1 LPESEEA
8 AEQKQVAGL
17 SSKEWGN
24 RYRAVRGTYQSL
36 TIRLRS
42 LIVDLLADA
51 KIDVIQIEARTKDIE
66 SFMEKISRKGA
77 KYNDPLV
84 EITDLVGLRIITYYL
99 EDVARV
105 GEILKREFQVDED
118 NSVDKAFGFDPDRFG
133 YSSVHYVL
141 TLSPARR
148 RLVEWKQYGKVKIE
162 VQVRTSLQHA
172 WAAVS
177 HKLDYKSSTEVPKEL
192 RRQLYRLSA
201 LFELADEQFSALRDS
216 RERVASEYAD
226 DVRGG
231 RLNLPLD
238 EASLSA
244 YIRGILKRD
253 VLREM
258 AIAAGAKLVKASAG
272 DQAQVRS
279 DLLRVLDHVGI
290 SSIADLDEY
299 LSADVLDAPLK
310 GTNVMSNWA
319 FSTSEDVLL
328 FLISIAKQ
336 IDMPFFEEVFDA
348 ETWEMFVDSKKA
360 WDKLKNSRRAAGAGG
375 T

>member
-1 LPESEEA
+1 MAVTCTDVAFNLPRLAAVSDWSSPCLTVGRRALSHADRTKYPGWKPDTGMCQGWEGCRLPESEEA
-8 AEQKQVAGL
+8 AEQKQVGGL
-17 SSKEWGN
+17 SSEEWGN

-66 SFMEKISRKGA
+66 SFTEKISRKGA
-77 KYNDPLV
+77 KYNDPLA
-84 EITDLVGLRIITYYL
+84 EITDLVGLRVITYYL
-99 EDVARV
+99 EDVGRV
-105 GEILKREFQVDED
+105 GEILKREFQVDEE
-118 NSVDKAFGFDPDRFG
+118 NSVDKAFDFDLDRFG

-141 TLSPARR
+141 TLPPARR

-177 HKLDYKSSTEVPKEL
+177 HKLDYKSSTEVPREL

-244 YIRGILKRD
+244 YVRGILKRD

-258 AIAAGAKLVKASAG
+258 AIAAGGKFMKPSAG

-279 DLLRVLDHVGI
+279 ELLTLLDHEG
-290 SSIADLDEY
+290 Y
-299 LSADVLDAPLK
+299 
-310 GTNVMSNWA
+310 
-319 FSTSEDVLL
+319 SEPHVV
-328 FLISIAKQ
+328 
-336 IDMPFFEEVFDA
+336 E
-348 ETWEMFVDSKKA
+348 KKNR
-360 WDKLKNSRRAAGAGG
+360 LRAAS
-375 T
+375 